1 MSCSSTAKDHTTRQH
16 LWQAPEC
23 NSLLFVSDCI
33 RNVRRYPLSI
43 NLCTARSEDGHI
55 VGGRVGAFVLATNC
69 QLVDTCFK
77 NTPYLDD
84 LNVKF
89 WLTRCTVIGTNSHR
103 GIVDVLQLSGLCPR
117 LVRRGLGH
125 SALLYCT
132 TLAVLQPGQGSCIT
146 LLAVVFH
153 CASLSFRIRRHAC
166 YKNLRATDW
175 EGSQIIIFA
184 VFFLSVGFS
193 ICTSVSF
200 ES

>member
-1 MSCSSTAKDHTTRQH
+1 MFQ
-16 LWQAPEC
+16 
-23 NSLLFVSDCI
+23 
-33 RNVRRYPLSI
+33 
-43 NLCTARSEDGHI
+43 
-55 VGGRVGAFVLATNC
+55 
-69 QLVDTCFK
+69 
-77 NTPYLDD
+77 NTPYLHD

-89 WLTRCTVIGTNSHR
+89 WLTICTVIGTNSHR

-184 VFFLSVGFS
+184 VFFSQLAFQSVLQFPLNLKFDHQLFS
-193 ICTSVSF
+193 SVSSSISISVSSSVSF
-200 ES
+200 ESSVSPSVFFGFLSVFFLKSSFFSGFGHHFGPLLGPLFASFLEKYQKI